1 MKTLNITFKNELEA
15 KEFMDWYAQSGTDQ
29 YSDHLE
35 IQEKEI
41 SSRISIF
48 DTVNLKMSIGM

>member
-1 MKTLNITFKNELEA
+1 MKTLNITFKNEQEA
-15 KEFMDWYAQSGTDQ
+15 KEFMEWYSESGSDQ
-29 YSDHLE
+29 YSDHLD

-48 DTVNLKMSIGM
+48 DTINLKMSIGM